1 MTQQPMPVPGAE
13 LITPSVAPAPR
24 RENTR
29 LGILFMVLST
39 LIFAGQDGISRHLAA
54 NYSVMTITMIRFWF
68 FAVFVLGAA
77 TMAPGGFRA
86 VARSRAPWLQAL
98 RGLMLVAEICIIILS
113 FRLLGLIGTHAIFAV
128 YPLLVA
134 ALAGPVLGEYIGWRR
149 AVAIFIGLCGVLV
162 ILRPGFAV
170 FSPAAL
176 VPFVGALMF
185 AVYAL
190 LTRRV
195 SLVDSSETSLFY
207 IGVVGAVAIT
217 LVAPF
222 WWTPIIG
229 WADWAWMIT
238 LCMTAILGHFLMIR
252 AYTYAEAGAIQPFAY
267 FQLVWIAIL
276 GVTLFDERPD
286 NWTIAGAILIL
297 AAGLYTILRQTKIGR
312 SRSRAG

>member
-1 MTQQPMPVPGAE
+1 MTERSIAAPQAAEPGTHA
-13 LITPSVAPAPR
+13 LR
-24 RENTR
+24 RENPR
-29 LGILFMVLST
+29 LGILFMILST
-39 LIFAGQDGISRHLAA
+39 LVFAGQDGISRHLAA

-68 FAVFVLGAA
+68 FAFFVVAVA
-77 TMAPGGFRA
+77 MAAPGGFA
-86 VARSRAPWLQAL
+86 SVARSRAPWLQTA
-98 RGLMLVAEICIIILS
+98 RGVLLVVEICIVVLS

-134 ALAGPVLGEYIGWRR
+134 ALAGPVLGEYVGWRR
-149 AVAIFIGLCGVLV
+149 ATAIFIGLCGVLV
-162 ILRPGFAV
+162 ILRPGFNV

-195 SLVDSSETSLFY
+195 ALIDSSETSLFY
-207 IGVVGAVAIT
+207 IGVVGAAAIT

-222 WWTPIIG
+222 WWTPIVG
-229 WADWAWMIT
+229 WADWGWMLT

-252 AYTYAEAGAIQPFAY
+252 AYSYAEAGTVQPFAY

-276 GVTLFDERPD
+276 GVTLFDEHPD
-286 NWTIAGAILIL
+286 TWTIAGAALIL
-297 AAGLYTILRQTKIGR
+297 AAGLYTVLRQTKLGR
-312 SRSRAG
+312 TRKRRAG